1 MQTNHDN
8 SGEPV
13 VVVGAACLDIKCR
26 LRGEVLA
33 STSNSADVRI
43 SVGGCARNVAE
54 NLARLGYPTT
64 LVSVVCDDDFGQAI
78 VQQTARAGVNTDHI
92 IRVCTHHSPAYVAL
106 LSPEGQ
112 LITGVDDTEA
122 VEALTPTVITAHRA
136 LFQHAPMVV
145 MDANIPVESAKT
157 LLDICAVADVPVVLD
172 PVAYEPALRYRP
184 FIGSFFMVVPNAIEA
199 EALSG
204 VQVTDVAQAITA
216 ARRLT
221 AEGVE
226 IAIVT
231 LAEQGLVYATPSSS
245 GHIPAINVEIVDPT
259 GAGDALTAT
268 VVYALLHDIPID
280 EAVRLGVS
288 AATLTLESPD
298 TVRQDLTLEILY
310 AQLVI

>member
-26 LRGEVLA
+26 LRGDVIA

-64 LVSVVCDDDFGQAI
+64 LVTVVCDDDFGQAI

-122 VEALTPTVITAHRA
+122 VEALTPAVITTHRA

-145 MDANIPVESAKT
+145 MDANVPVESAKT
-157 LLDICAVADVPVVLD
+157 LLDICAAADVPVVLD

-184 FIGSFFMVVPNAIEA
+184 FIGSFFMVAPNAIEA

-204 VQVTDVAQAITA
+204 VQVTDIAQAITA

-221 AEGVE
+221 AEGVG

-288 AATLTLESPD
+288 AATLTLGSPD

>member
-1 MQTNHDN
+1 
-8 SGEPV
+8 
-13 VVVGAACLDIKCR
+13 
-26 LRGEVLA
+26 
-33 STSNSADVRI
+33 
-43 SVGGCARNVAE
+43 
-54 NLARLGYPTT
+54 
-64 LVSVVCDDDFGQAI
+64 
-78 VQQTARAGVNTDHI
+78 
-92 IRVCTHHSPAYVAL
+92 
-106 LSPEGQ
+106 
-112 LITGVDDTEA
+112 
-122 VEALTPTVITAHRA
+122 
-136 LFQHAPMVV
+136 
-145 MDANIPVESAKT
+145 
-157 LLDICAVADVPVVLD
+157 
-172 PVAYEPALRYRP
+172 VAYEPALRYRP
-184 FIGSFFMVVPNAIEA
+184 FIGSFFMVTPNAIEA

-204 VQVTDVAQAITA
+204 VQVTDIAQAITA

-221 AEGVE
+221 AEGVG

-288 AATLTLESPD
+288 AATLTLGSPD